1 MDAASSAQVQDSTT
15 GGFIRRLLTRL
26 PACAL
31 RPQEVVPIAS
41 AALPAPCAALLLHA
55 RHMTA
60 ELEAHF
66 AAALRVHVLAR
77 VHEAERYAREI
88 LLSVPDGRVV
98 QYAVVDIALAQC
110 APAVR
115 EDIVAER
122 MPLGR
127 ALLPI
132 AAELEVEL
140 LGAVRV
146 GVPPAL
152 AARFG
157 CAAQAPGYG
166 RLVRIRRGAHIVV
179 EGLEMLAPSLAR
191 AQPGAAAPSACAKAP
206 GPR

>member
-1 MDAASSAQVQDSTT
+1 MNLMHTVDSSAGAFIT
-15 GGFIRRLLTRL
+15 GLLGRL

-31 RPQEVVPIAS
+31 RPNEIQPIPAAALPPRS
-41 AALPAPCAALLLHA
+41 AALLAHD

-66 AAALRVHVLAR
+66 ATGVAVHVLDR
-77 VHEAERYAREI
+77 VHLGERYAREI
-88 LLSVPDGRVV
+88 LLGVPGGRVV

-110 APAVR
+110 PPAVR

-127 ALLPI
+127 ALLTI
-132 AAELEVEL
+132 AAELEVETP
-140 LGAVRV
+140 GFVRV

-157 CAAQAPGYG
+157 CAVQAPGYG
-166 RLVRIRRGAHIVV
+166 RLVRIRRGATTLI
-179 EGLEMLAPSLAR
+179 EGLELLTPALA
-191 AQPGAAAPSACAKAP
+191 
-206 GPR
+206 